1 MEHWHDRF
9 LARKF
14 QNRLATALQAAF
26 ARLLRIRGNPREIAL
41 GLALGLFVGMTPLM
55 GIQTAIAIFL
65 AALLKWNKIAAA
77 IGVWITNPL
86 TAPFIYGVTYYIGA
100 RLFVWE
106 GHHRLPDQFDLDA
119 LLNLLHRGPEIL
131 LILTAG
137 GLVVGIPLSIAAYY
151 LTLTTIRGYRQR
163 IKSRFSFKTES
174 IKKRLQSKSKQRRNR
189 KKRNRR

>member
-14 QNRLATALQAAF
+14 QNRLAVALQTTF
-26 ARLLRIRGNPREIAL
+26 ARLLRIRDNPREIAL

-65 AALLKWNKIAAA
+65 AALFKWNKLAAA

-86 TAPFIYGVTYYIGA
+86 TAPFIYGATYYIGA
-100 RLFVWE
+100 RLFVWQN
-106 GHHRLPDQFDLDA
+106 HHRLPDQFDLEA
-119 LLNLLHRGPEIL
+119 LLNLFHRGPEIL

-137 GLVVGIPLSIAAYY
+137 GLVVGIPLSITAYY
-151 LTLTTIRGYRQR
+151 LTLTSIQGYRRR
-163 IKSRFSFKTES
+163 IKSRLSFKTET

-189 KKRNRR
+189 KNHSRR